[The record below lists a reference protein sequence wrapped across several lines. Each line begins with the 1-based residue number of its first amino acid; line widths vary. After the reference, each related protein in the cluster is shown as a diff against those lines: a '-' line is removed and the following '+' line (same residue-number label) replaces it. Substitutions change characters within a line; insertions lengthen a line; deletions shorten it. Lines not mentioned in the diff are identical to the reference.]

1 MTLIETEL
9 KAIEANLKSMILLV
23 KNMHINALNA
33 LSSGDKKIALEVI
46 KTDEQVNNLDELINE
61 SVLTFLATQAPVAK
75 DLRTSLGVL
84 RVATDV
90 ERIGDYAK
98 TISEFIILGKPL
110 YEPFKAY
117 IDSMHATFLEMFDE
131 ATSLFFLPI
140 LEKTYE
146 ISNKDQLIDAKLKKA
161 FNEVPNIV
169 TNENVGSVLD
179 TFSIIRTIERAGD
192 HTKNIC
198 EAVIFRL
205 KGKKIDLG

>member
-9 KAIEANLKSMILLV
+9 KAIEENLKSMILLV

-110 YEPFKAY
+110 YVPFKEY
-117 IDSMHATFLEMFDE
+117 IDSMHTTFLEMFDE

>member
-1 MTLIETEL
+1 MTIIENEIKIIESNL
-9 KAIEANLKSMILLV
+9 KAMIMLV
-23 KNMHINALNA
+23 KNMHTSALNA
-33 LSSGDKKIALEVI
+33 LSTGDKKLALEVI
-46 KTDEQVNNLDELINE
+46 KTDEQVNNLDEVINE

-75 DLRTSLGVL
+75 DLRTSMAMI

-110 YEPFKAY
+110 DGPFKAY
-117 IDSMHATFLEMFDE
+117 IDSMHTTFLEMFDE

-146 ISNKDQLIDAKLKKA
+146 ISNKDQMIDAKLKKA

>member
-9 KAIEANLKSMILLV
+9 NAIEANLKSMILLV

-117 IDSMHATFLEMFDE
+117 IDSMHTTFLEMFDE

>member
-117 IDSMHATFLEMFDE
+117 IDSMHTTFLEMFDE

>member
-33 LSSGDKKIALEVI
+33 LSSGDKKVALEVI

-84 RVATDV
+84 RVATDI

-117 IDSMHATFLEMFDE
+117 IDSMHTTFLEMFDE

>member
-1 MTLIETEL
+1 MTIIENEIKIIESNL
-9 KAIEANLKSMILLV
+9 KAMIMLV
-23 KNMHINALNA
+23 KNMHTSALNA
-33 LSSGDKKIALEVI
+33 LSTGDKKLALEVI
-46 KTDEQVNNLDELINE
+46 KTDEQVNNLDEVINE

-75 DLRTSLGVL
+75 DLRTSMAMI

-110 YEPFKAY
+110 YEPFKEY
-117 IDSMHATFLEMFDE
+117 IDSMHTTFLEMFDE